1 MEKIVNDILKEEVYY
16 EKLQNGL
23 DVYFMPKRGFMKK
36 YAILA
41 TNYGSNDLEFVP
53 IGEDK
58 KIRVNEG
65 IAHFLEHKMFEQP
78 DGGDAFDKFSK
89 LGVNAN
95 AFTNFTM
102 TAYLFSATENFYES
116 LEHLI
121 DYVQTPYFT
130 DENVEKEKGIIA
142 QEIKMYN
149 DDPDWNVYF
158 NCLKAMY
165 VNYPARI
172 DIAGT
177 VDSIYKITKEEL
189 YKCYNTFYN
198 PGNMAL
204 FVVGDLDVEKVIDVT
219 KKSNNYK
226 VDKLSKSIERFY
238 PEEPE
243 SVKEKEVIEKFPI
256 SMPMFNIGF
265 KDSNVG
271 LKGKE
276 LLRKEIVTDILVGML
291 FKKGSKLYEDLYM
304 QGLINENFGAGFS
317 SQVDYAFSI
326 IAGDSKEPK
335 KVKEIILDYIE
346 KSKKEGLSK
355 EEFERTKKKKI
366 GSFIKCFDSINFI
379 GNSFISYVFKDINLL
394 DYLDVIKDI
403 TFEEV
408 EERLKEH
415 FKEEYCVISIVE
427 PKYKLNHNKNN

>member
-1 MEKIVNDILKEEVYY
+1 MEKIVNDILREEVYY

-23 DVYFMPKRGFMKK
+23 DVYFMPKRGFTKK

-41 TNYGSNDLEFVP
+41 TNYGSNDLEFIP

-89 LGVNAN
+89 LGVSAN

-204 FVVGDLDVEKVIDVT
+204 FVVGDLDVEKVVDVT
-219 KKSNNYK
+219 KKANNYD

-238 PEEPE
+238 PEEPK

-335 KVKEIILDYIE
+335 KVKDIIIEYIE
-346 KSKKEGLSK
+346 NSKKEGLSK

-366 GSFIKCFDSINFI
+366 GSFIKYFDSINFI
-379 GNSFISYVFKDINLL
+379 ANSFISYVFKDINIL
-394 DYLDVIKDI
+394 DYLDVVKDI
-403 TFEEV
+403 TFDEV

-427 PKYKLNHNKNN
+427 PK

>member
-53 IGEDK
+53 LGEDK

-238 PEEPE
+238 PEEPK

-276 LLRKEIVTDILVGML
+276 LLSKEIVTDILVGML

-304 QGLINENFGAGFS
+304 QGLINDNFGAGFS

-335 KVKEIILDYIE
+335 KVKKIILDYIE

-355 EEFERTKKKKI
+355 EEFDRTKKKKI

-427 PKYKLNHNKNN
+427 PK

>member
-243 SVKEKEVIEKFPI
+243 GVKEKEVIEKFPI

-394 DYLDVIKDI
+394 DYLDIIKDI

-408 EERLKEH
+408 EERLK
-415 FKEEYCVISIVE
+415 
-427 PKYKLNHNKNN
+427 

>member
-1 MEKIVNDILKEEVYY
+1 MEKIVNDILREEVYY

-23 DVYFMPKRGFMKK
+23 DVYFMPKRGFTKK

-41 TNYGSNDLEFVP
+41 TNYGSNDLEFIP

-149 DDPDWNVYF
+149 DDADWNVYF

-219 KKSNNYK
+219 KKSNNYD

-238 PEEPE
+238 PEEPK

-271 LKGKE
+271 LKGKA

-335 KVKEIILDYIE
+335 KVKDIIIEYIE
-346 KSKKEGLSK
+346 NSKKEGLSK
-355 EEFERTKKKKI
+355 AEFERTKKKKI

-379 GNSFISYVFKDINLL
+379 ANSFISYIFKDINIL

-403 TFEEV
+403 TFDEV

-427 PKYKLNHNKNN
+427 PK